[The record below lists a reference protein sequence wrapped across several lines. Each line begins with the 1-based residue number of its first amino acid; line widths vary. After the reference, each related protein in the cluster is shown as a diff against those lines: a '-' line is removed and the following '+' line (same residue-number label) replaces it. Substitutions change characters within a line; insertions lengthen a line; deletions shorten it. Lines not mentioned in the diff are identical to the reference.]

1 MRFTNN
7 ARVDLLNLLIIIMYL
22 FCCLRF
28 VFLLLSVSCVKL
40 NQSDGNSMVKT

>member
-7 ARVDLLNLLIIIMYL
+7 ARVDLLNLLIIMYL

-28 VFLLLSVSCVKL
+28 VFVLVSVSCVKL
-40 NQSDGNSMVKT
+40 NQSDGNSMVKK